1 MPPPPNGD
9 AMPTATT
16 APVSPLAR
24 LKAAGKLAPLP
35 EPSASDLARWA
46 RSSSRRALV
55 TDDAPDL
62 GDDVPG
68 MIACVD
74 VDSFPIPKKTAAWFR
89 AHGGTRT
96 LIRALRQYM
105 TEHAHDTTSARRRAS
120 PAPAKRRASR

>member
-1 MPPPPNGD
+1 
-9 AMPTATT
+9 MPTATT

-35 EPSASDLARWA
+35 EPSSTDLARWA
-46 RSSSRRALV
+46 RSSRRRAV
-55 TDDAPDL
+55 ITDDAPDL

-68 MIACVD
+68 MIACDD

-105 TEHAHDTTSARRRAS
+105 TEHAHDATPARRRASS